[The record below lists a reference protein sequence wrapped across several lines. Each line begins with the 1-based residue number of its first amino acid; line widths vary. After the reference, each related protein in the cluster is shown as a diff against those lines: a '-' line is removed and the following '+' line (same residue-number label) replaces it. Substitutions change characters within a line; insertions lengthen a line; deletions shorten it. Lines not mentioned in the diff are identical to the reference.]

1 MSHPIKMNLE
11 ITWLCVQIIA
21 VISAAIWAIFVW
33 DSVEEEQA
41 KPRFLVSMQEQ
52 HIVSSWFDENSRSS
66 CKIQSH
72 WELSNTGNTPI
83 TIKDIGY
90 SLYAIADNNTAPQRA
105 EAKDMSVGRLIKTG
119 QLIAR
124 KDLLPSEDFA
134 ISGGKISRDITVLFQ
149 PDSDN
154 PEQWFNTHKVA
165 FVITSVVDKY
175 GKLWCPFC
183 DDTEFK
189 TSDIQSLQYVCSEE
203 SPTFS
208 TTK

>member
-1 MSHPIKMNLE
+1 MSHPIKTNLE
-11 ITWLCVQIIA
+11 ITWLCVQITAVIA
-21 VISAAIWAIFVW
+21 VAIWAIFVW
-33 DSVEEEQA
+33 DSVEEEQV
-41 KPRFLVSMQEQ
+41 KPKFLVSMPERS
-52 HIVSSWFDENSRSS
+52 VSDWFDQSSRSS
-66 CKIQSH
+66 CKIQTR

-83 TIKDIGY
+83 EIKDIGY
-90 SLYAIADNNTAPQRA
+90 SLYAIADNEIAPQRA
-105 EAKDMSVGRLIKTG
+105 EAKDLSAGRLIKKG

-134 ISGGKISRDITVLFQ
+134 TSGGKISRDITVLFQ

-165 FVITSVVDKY
+165 FVITSVVGKY

-189 TSDIQSLQYVCSEE
+189 TSDTQRLQYVCSDKGAK
-203 SPTFS
+203 PS